1 MSYDFTLYAD
11 TGAPDGARPEVYW
24 RNHTSN
30 TAAMWRHA
38 GADLAEMSGKRA
50 ADVAPLLAGAVELM
64 RADELTYRQ
73 WDAPNGW
80 GDYASTLEFLTAIAE
95 ACALHPA
102 TIVHVSH

>member
-1 MSYDFTLYAD
+1 MSYDFTLLAND
-11 TGAPDGARPEVYW
+11 TVPTGEEHEVWW

-30 TAAMWRHA
+30 TSAMWRHA

-50 ADVAPLLAGAVELM
+50 ADVAPLLAVAVERM
-64 RADELTYRQ
+64 RADEPTYRQ

-80 GDYASTLEFLTAIAE
+80 GDYASTLDFLTAIAE